1 MPHPSARAAS
11 PLGTLALA
19 KILRTA
25 TALATF
31 ALVATGCSASASD
44 TDPSADDSAAALAA
58 GCTAID
64 IAKVADRCD
73 AAPPSVSPEGFRHE
87 KFNDPP
93 KHRGRDMFYR
103 EGEAQYLLG
112 KFAYGTLDDRMKDE
126 DVDIFVLE
134 GCGTQ
139 WKKLAR
145 VRTSKGDHSNLSV
158 DGFEDDEGR
167 VIYPIPNA
175 SRLPV
180 GRHRIRMVAV
190 ADGTA
195 TESFVE
201 VVPKGTKLAVIDIDG
216 TINLGMALE
225 ETFKVFDAASPVREG
240 APEVLHALADKGYR
254 PFYLTA
260 RADLDTARTR
270 EFIRARGLP
279 DGIVHT
285 THLLVGL
292 FGTPA
297 AIFKEGELDLVK
309 GRGLAP
315 TFAFGNQ
322 KSDAEAY
329 DYARIDRSRRFFY
342 GFDDAQYGGRRVDA
356 YTDLVPEMQALASTC
371 TAH

>member
-1 MPHPSARAAS
+1 MPHSSARTSGALGMAAKVVLSASLVASIAACSSAGDSSPSAE
-11 PLGTLALA
+11 
-19 KILRTA
+19 
-25 TALATF
+25 
-31 ALVATGCSASASD
+31 
-44 TDPSADDSAAALAA
+44 DDSAALAA
-58 GCTAID
+58 GCAAID
-64 IAKVADRCD
+64 IAKAAERCD
-73 AAPPSVSPEGFRHE
+73 AAPPSVQPEGFRHE
-87 KFNDPP
+87 KYNDPP
-93 KHRGRDMFYR
+93 KHRARDMFYR
-103 EGEAQYLLG
+103 EGEPQYLLG

-134 GCGTQ
+134 GCGTN

-145 VRTSKGDHSNLSV
+145 VRTSKNDHSSMNV

-167 VIYPIPNA
+167 LIYPLPPA
-175 SRLPV
+175 QRLPV
-180 GRHRIRMVAV
+180 GRHRVRMVAV

-195 TESFVE
+195 TESFIE

-240 APEVLHALADKGYR
+240 APEVLQALAAKGYR

-260 RADLDTARTR
+260 RADLDIGRTR

-285 THLLVGL
+285 TQLLVGL
-292 FGTPA
+292 FGLPA
-297 AIFKEGELDLVK
+297 AVFKEGELDLQK
-309 GRGLAP
+309 NRGLVA

-329 DYARIDRSRRFFY
+329 DYARVERSRRFFY
-342 GFDDAQYGGRRVDA
+342 GFDDAQYGGRRIDS
-356 YTDLVPEMQALASTC
+356 YTDILTEIKAVPSTC
-371 TAH
+371 STH